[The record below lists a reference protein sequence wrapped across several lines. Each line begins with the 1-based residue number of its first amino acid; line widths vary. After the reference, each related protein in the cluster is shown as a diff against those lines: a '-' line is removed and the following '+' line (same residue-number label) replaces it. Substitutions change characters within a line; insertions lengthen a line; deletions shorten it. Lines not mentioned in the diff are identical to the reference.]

1 MEEVKESQ
9 RRRRNGRTRLSAK
22 NQATIPVK
30 ALREAGIEPGD
41 ELKVTAVG
49 PGKLVLELEEDPIDA
64 YLGALHGVYPP
75 GYLEG
80 LRAEWE

>member
-1 MEEVKESQ
+1 M
-9 RRRRNGRTRLSAK
+9 
-22 NQATIPVK
+22 K

-49 PGKLVLELEEDPIDA
+49 PGKLVLELEEDPIEQ
-64 YLGALHGVYPP
+64 YLGALHGVFPP
-75 GYLEG
+75 GFLDE